1 MSFPELKNRLIEEG
15 ATVVGYARVDEALM
29 GEIGHLSRA
38 VSVGVDRKLNSD
50 TLRLLGA
57 LQKTTE
63 RFLRERGYRF
73 LSIPPDSDRI
83 NDTFVSK
90 LYSLFSH
97 KVAATC
103 AGIGW
108 VGKNGLLISPVYG
121 PRLSLVTVLT
131 DAALKA
137 DGPIERSR
145 CGQCRLCVELCPS
158 GAVSGEEWSRDN
170 PFPDLIDY
178 AACSAH
184 KESIRSLSGKPNCG
198 FCINICPYGRR
209 QPKEDPRTIVVTV
222 EDGE

>member
-1 MSFPELKNRLIEEG
+1 MKLSHLKKRLVEEG
-15 ATVVGYARVDEALM
+15 AAVVGFARVDDALPE
-29 GEIGHLSRA
+29 EIGHLNRA
-38 VSVGVDRKLNSD
+38 ISIGVDRNLNED
-50 TLRLLGA
+50 TLRLLGR
-57 LQKTTE
+57 LQKKAE
-63 RFLRERGYRF
+63 RSLREEGFRF

-90 LYSLFSH
+90 LYKLFSH

-108 VGKNGLLISPVYG
+108 IGRNGLLISPVYG

-131 DAALKA
+131 DAPLEA
-137 DGPIERSR
+137 DGPIEESL
-145 CGQCRLCVELCPS
+145 CGQCSICVERCPS
-158 GAVSGEEWSRDN
+158 GALSGEEWSREN

-178 AACSAH
+178 EKCSSH
-184 KESIRSLSGKPNCG
+184 KESTRALSGKPNCG

-209 QPKEDPRTIVVTV
+209 QPKEDPKTIVVTV